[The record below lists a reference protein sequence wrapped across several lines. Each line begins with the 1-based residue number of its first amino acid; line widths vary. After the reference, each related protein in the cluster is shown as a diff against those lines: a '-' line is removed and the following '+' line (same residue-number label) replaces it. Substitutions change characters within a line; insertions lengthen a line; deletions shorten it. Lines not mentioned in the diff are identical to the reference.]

1 MSGKATTERL
11 VGAGTRETPNY
22 EVDLTS
28 CDREPIH
35 ALGAVQSFGVLLAV
49 TTDWIVARVSA
60 NAEAFLGQSM
70 EALGGASLD
79 KVLPRET
86 LHTIR
91 GAMHGLQGDDAV
103 ERVFGVPLVEN
114 GAPHDLA
121 LYLSDQLIVIEA
133 EPSEH
138 EAINAVGTVRS
149 MIARLQKV
157 AYPEAFRRDAV
168 RQMRALTGFDRVMLY
183 QFAHDGSG
191 EVVAES
197 HAAGLEPY
205 KGLRYPASDIP
216 KQARALYLR
225 NWLRLIADVKD
236 EGSPIR
242 PALGATGRPLD
253 LSMSVLRAVSPI
265 HLEYLANMGV
275 RASMSVSVIVDGKL
289 WGLFACHHMEPR
301 RISLERRTA
310 AELYGQ
316 MFSWVLD
323 GRERDTEG
331 AYEAHAR
338 ELHHRLLGAL
348 ATDGS
353 SLRSV
358 LDHMDELSELISSD
372 GVGVWI
378 DGEADL
384 RGTTP
389 TREEFAG
396 LVRFLNAAPAGQA
409 FATNEL
415 GRLHPPAVD
424 YADRAA
430 GVLAIP
436 ISRLP
441 RDYLVFFRREVA
453 RQVNWAGDPN
463 KPVTVG
469 PNGVRLTPRK
479 SFEAWREVVRGQ
491 SAPWTEADR
500 RIAEQLRITLLE
512 VILRMTDAAE
522 RERRSGQE
530 RQELLI
536 AELNHRVRNILG
548 LIRGLVG
555 QSRSGSGSVEEFAS
569 VIGGRIQAL
578 ARAHDQ
584 ITTTNWGP
592 GSLRDLLAAESE
604 AYLNNNTD
612 RMVFEGPD
620 VLLEPQAFSIV
631 ALVVHEMMTNASK
644 YGALTDRSG
653 HVHVTWDLDP
663 MGRLVLHWKEK
674 GGPAVQAPTRRGFGT
689 TVIERSIPF
698 DLKGEAEL
706 RYELTG
712 VEARFVVPALYV
724 RRQEGASAT
733 DATMPNLGE
742 QPSVPDIGRVLLVED
757 NMLIAL
763 DAEDMLVQ
771 IGAAAVDVAASVSDA
786 LAVIARDRPDL
797 ALLDVN
803 LGPETSIPVAERLAQ
818 LEVPFL
824 FATGYGDKVP
834 RPASVSDAPMI
845 AKPYTSDV
853 LRKGIAAL
861 KAGAPEAGTSKADVS
876 ETDVPKA

>member
-1 MSGKATTERL
+1 MSGDGTAERL
-11 VGAGTRETPNY
+11 VGDGTRETPNY
-22 EVDLTS
+22 QVDLTS

-35 ALGAVQSFGVLLAV
+35 ALGAVQSFGLLLAV
-49 TTDWIVARVSA
+49 TTDWIVARASS
-60 NAEAFLGQSM
+60 NAGETLQRAQDEL
-70 EALGGASLD
+70 LGASLSE
-79 KVLPRET
+79 VLPPET
-86 LHTIR
+86 LHAVR
-91 GAMHGLQGDDAV
+91 GSMHGLQDDDAV
-103 ERVFGVPLVEN
+103 ERVFGLPLVD
-114 GAPHDLA
+114 GGDRYDLA
-121 LYLSDQLIVIEA
+121 LYLADRLIVIEA
-133 EPSEH
+133 EPSDH
-138 EAINAVGTVRS
+138 EAMNAVSTVRS
-149 MIARLQKV
+149 MIARLQK
-157 AYPEAFRRDAV
+157 AGYPETFRREAV

-197 HAAGLEPY
+197 HASGLEPY
-205 KGLRYPASDIP
+205 RGLRYPASDIP
-216 KQARALYLR
+216 KQARALYKR
-225 NWLRLIADVKD
+225 NWLRLIADVAD
-236 EGSPIR
+236 PGVAIE
-242 PALGATGRPLD
+242 PAIGPTGKPLD

-275 RASMSVSVIVDGKL
+275 GASLSVSVIVDGEL

-323 GRERDTEG
+323 GRERDAEAEYETRARALYQRLMG
-331 AYEAHAR
+331 AMATGEATMRA
-338 ELHHRLLGAL
+338 
-348 ATDGS
+348 
-353 SLRSV
+353 V
-358 LDHMDELSELISSD
+358 LDHTDDLSELITCD

-396 LVRFLNAAPAGQA
+396 LVRFLNLAPAGQA
-409 FATNEL
+409 FATHDL
-415 GRLHPPAVD
+415 GSLHAPAVD
-424 YADRAA
+424 YAERAA

-436 ISRLP
+436 ISRQP

-453 RQVNWAGDPN
+453 RSVNWAGDPN

-491 SAPWTEADR
+491 SEPWSDADL
-500 RIAEQLRITLLE
+500 RIAEQLRVTLLE
-512 VILRMTDAAE
+512 VILRMTDTAD
-522 RERRSGQE
+522 RERRQGQE

-555 QSRSGSGSVEEFAS
+555 QSRSGTASVEEFAT

-584 ITTTNWGP
+584 ITTSNWGP
-592 GSLRDLLAAESE
+592 GSLRDLVRAEGE
-604 AYLNNNTD
+604 AYVNENAD
-612 RMVFEGPD
+612 RLVLEGPD

-631 ALVVHEMMTNASK
+631 ALVIHEMMTNASK

-653 HVHVTWDLDP
+653 RVKVQWEFDP
-663 MGRLVLHWKEK
+663 MGRLVLHWREE

-698 DLKGEAEL
+698 DLKGEAEV

-712 VEARFVVPALYV
+712 VEGRFVLPALYV
-724 RRQEGASAT
+724 RERESVEDTRPSAREA
-733 DATMPNLGE
+733 DA
-742 QPSVPDIGRVLLVED
+742 VPEVTIGRALLVED

-763 DAEDMLVQ
+763 DAEDMLTGL
-771 IGAAAVDVAASVSDA
+771 GATSIEVAASVSDA
-786 LAVIARDRPDL
+786 LTAIERERPDL
-797 ALLDVN
+797 AILDVN
-803 LGPETSIPVAERLAQ
+803 LGTETSIAVAERLAE
-818 LEVPFL
+818 LDVPFV
-824 FATGYGDKVP
+824 FATGYGDRVP
-834 RPASVSDAPMI
+834 RPASISDAPI
-845 AKPYTSDV
+845 ISKPYNPDV
-853 LRKGIAAL
+853 LRKAI
-861 KAGAPEAGTSKADVS
+861 GTLGEMRGEQD
-876 ETDVPKA
+876 

>member
-1 MSGKATTERL
+1 MSGDATAERV
-11 VGAGTRETPNY
+11 VGAGTRGTPNY

-35 ALGAVQSFGVLLAV
+35 ALGAVQSFGLLLGV
-49 TTDWIVARVSA
+49 TTDWIVARASA
-60 NAEAFLGQSM
+60 NAG
-70 EALGGASLD
+70 EALSRDQGTLVGGSVEGL
-79 KVLPRET
+79 LPPET
-86 LHTIR
+86 LHAIR
-91 GAMHGLQGDDAV
+91 GGMHGLQGDDAV
-103 ERVFGVPLVEN
+103 ERVFGMPLRE
-114 GAPHDLA
+114 GGPPYDLA
-121 LYLSDQLIVIEA
+121 LYLSDRLIVIEA

-138 EAINAVGTVRS
+138 EPINAVSTVRS
-149 MIARLQKV
+149 MIARLQKSG
-157 AYPEAFRRDAV
+157 YPEAFRREAV

-225 NWLRLIADVKD
+225 NWLRLIADVTD
-236 EGSPIR
+236 PGVAIE
-242 PALGATGRPLD
+242 PALGPTGQPLD
-253 LSMSVLRAVSPI
+253 LSMSVVRAVSPI

-275 RASMSVSVIVDGKL
+275 KASLSVSVIVDGKL
-289 WGLFACHHMEPR
+289 WGLFACHHMSPR

-323 GRERDTEG
+323 GRERDAESEYEDRARALHQRLMG
-331 AYEAHAR
+331 AM
-338 ELHHRLLGAL
+338 
-348 ATDGS
+348 ATGDATM
-353 SLRSV
+353 RSV
-358 LDHMDELSELISSD
+358 LDHTDDLSDLITCD

-396 LVRFLNAAPAGQA
+396 LVRFLNSAPAGQA

-415 GRLHPPAVD
+415 GRFHPPAAD

-436 ISRLP
+436 ISRQP

-453 RQVNWAGDPN
+453 RAVNWAGNPN

-469 PNGVRLTPRK
+469 PNGARLTPRK
-479 SFEAWREVVRGQ
+479 SFEAWREVVRDQ
-491 SAPWTEADR
+491 SAPWSDADL
-500 RIAEQLRITLLE
+500 RIAEQLRVTLLE

-522 RERRSGQE
+522 RERRAGQE

-555 QSRSGSGSVEEFAS
+555 QSRSGTASVEEFAS

-592 GSLRDLLAAESE
+592 GSLRDLLRAEGE
-604 AYLNNNTD
+604 AYLNSNAD
-612 RMVFEGPD
+612 RLMLDGPD

-631 ALVVHEMMTNASK
+631 ALVVHELMTNASK

-653 HVHVTWDLDP
+653 RVEVSWSLDP
-663 MGRLVLHWKEK
+663 MGRLVLHWREK
-674 GGPAVQAPTRRGFGT
+674 GGPAVQAPSRRGFGT

-712 VEARFVVPALYV
+712 VEGRFALPAIYV
-724 RRQEGASAT
+724 REPEEALDTGGGPAEPEVAPRPT
-733 DATMPNLGE
+733 
-742 QPSVPDIGRVLLVED
+742 IGRVLLVED

-763 DAEDMLVQ
+763 DAEDMLADL
-771 IGAAAVDVAASVSDA
+771 GAEAVAVAASVSDA
-786 LAVIARDRPDL
+786 LAAIERERPDL
-797 ALLDVN
+797 AVLDVN
-803 LGPETSIPVAERLAQ
+803 LGPETSIPVAERLAE
-818 LEVPFL
+818 LDVPFL

-834 RPASVSDAPMI
+834 RPPSVSDAPMVS
-845 AKPYTSDV
+845 KPYNPDV
-853 LRKGIAAL
+853 LRKAIATL
-861 KAGAPEAGTSKADVS
+861 RGLEAAN
-876 ETDVPKA
+876 E

>member
-1 MSGKATTERL
+1 MSGNATAERL
-11 VGAGTRETPNY
+11 VGEGARQTPNY

-35 ALGAVQSFGVLLAV
+35 ALGAVQSFGLLLAV
-49 TTDWIVARVSA
+49 TTDWIVARASA
-60 NAEAFLGQSM
+60 NAATTLERDAGALLG
-70 EALGGASLD
+70 APLD
-79 KVLPRET
+79 EVLPRET
-86 LHTIR
+86 LHAIR
-91 GAMHGLQGDDAV
+91 GSMHGLQGDDAV
-103 ERVFGVPLVEN
+103 ERVFGVSLTQS

-121 LYLSDQLIVIEA
+121 IYLSDRLIVIEA

-138 EAINAVGTVRS
+138 ESINAVSTVRS
-149 MIARLQKV
+149 MISRLQQSE
-157 AYPEAFRRDAV
+157 YPTVFRREAV

-191 EVVAES
+191 EVIAES

-225 NWLRLIADVKD
+225 NWLRLIADVED
-236 EGSPIR
+236 RGVAIEP
-242 PALGATGRPLD
+242 PLGPLGDPLD
-253 LSMSVLRAVSPI
+253 LSMSVIRAVSPI

-275 RASMSVSVIVDGKL
+275 RASMSVSVIVNGKL
-289 WGLFACHHMEPR
+289 WGLFACHHMTPR
-301 RISLERRTA
+301 RVALERRTA

-323 GRERDTEG
+323 GRERDAQIE
-331 AYEAHAR
+331 YEDRAR
-338 ELHHRLLGAL
+338 KLYHRLMGAM
-348 ATDGS
+348 ATDGATM
-353 SLRSV
+353 RSV
-358 LDHMDELSELISSD
+358 LDHADDLSELIVSD

-384 RGTTP
+384 RGSTP

-396 LVRFLNAAPAGQA
+396 LVRFLNFAPAGQA

-415 GRLHPPAVD
+415 ARFHPPAAD

-436 ISRLP
+436 ISRQP

-453 RQVNWAGDPN
+453 RSVSWAGNPN

-469 PNGVRLTPRK
+469 PNGIRLTPRK

-491 SAPWTEADR
+491 SEPWSDADR
-500 RIAEQLRITLLE
+500 RIAEQLRVTLLE

-522 RERRSGQE
+522 RERRTGQE

-555 QSRSGSGSVEEFAS
+555 QSRSGAASVEEFAS

-592 GSLRDLLAAESE
+592 GSLRDLLRAEGD
-604 AYLNNNTD
+604 AYLNSNAD
-612 RMVFEGPD
+612 RLYLDGPN

-631 ALVVHEMMTNASK
+631 ALVVHELMTNASK

-653 HVHVTWDLDP
+653 RVEVTWELDP
-663 MGRLVLHWKEK
+663 MERLVLRWRER

-706 RYELTG
+706 HYELTG
-712 VEARFVVPALYV
+712 VEARFVIPALYV
-724 RRQEGASAT
+724 RVAEAAD
-733 DATMPNLGE
+733 DATNAVVKAKVSLE
-742 QPSVPDIGRVLLVED
+742 VAIGRVLLVED

-763 DAEDMLVQ
+763 DAEDMLADL
-771 IGAAAVDVAASVSDA
+771 GASAVNVATSVADA
-786 LAVIARDRPDL
+786 LAAIERERPDL
-797 ALLDVN
+797 AVLDVN
-803 LGPETSIPVAERLAQ
+803 LGPETSIPVAERLSE
-818 LEVPFL
+818 LGVPFL

-834 RPASVSDAPMI
+834 RPPSVADAPML
-845 AKPYTSDV
+845 AKPYNPDV
-853 LRKGIAAL
+853 LRKAIVAIR
-861 KAGAPEAGTSKADVS
+861 S
-876 ETDVPKA
+876 TDSD